1 MVTGAEV
8 TATLSQ
14 LVSCVGCRRSVEN
27 LYQVLE
33 KRKVK
38 GGKKGEGEMNGS
50 RRKRKERK
58 MKRKRSREGDRGE
71 SEWEA
76 KRLSKTNPQKYETN
90 IQYLI
95 N

>member
-33 KRKVK
+33 KIKEN

-50 RRKRKERK
+50 RRERKRKQI
-58 MKRKRSREGDRGE
+58 KRKRSREGDRGG
-71 SEWEA
+71 
-76 KRLSKTNPQKYETN
+76 
-90 IQYLI
+90 
-95 N
+95 